1 MKNLKKILSLLF
13 FLFFLVNSFF
23 QPLSSELNNKI
34 LVKVA
39 SEIITSL
46 DLQNE
51 IITNLV
57 INKQEINQENIN
69 QVKDYSIKNLINK
82 KIKQIEIKKYGVED
96 YNKKDLSNYLLNIA
110 SSRFE
115 TNIPGL
121 KDIFKKNDISF
132 DSFSKS
138 FEIELLWNTLI
149 FSMYKNQ
156 TNINLVE
163 VDNELS
169 KYKDNKTIEELAEI
183 KKKILDQKK
192 EEKLKLFSRSHF
204 SNLENSIQINFL

>member
-1 MKNLKKILSLLF
+1 MINLKKKLSIFIILFSNF
-13 FLFFLVNSFF
+13 FFYSAN
-23 QPLSSELNNKI
+23 SELNNKI
-34 LVKVA
+34 LIKVGN
-39 SEIITSL
+39 EIITSL

-69 QVKDYSIKNLINK
+69 QLKDFSVKNLINK
-82 KIKQIEIKKYGVED
+82 KIKLIEIKKYKVKD
-96 YNKKDLSNYLLNIA
+96 YNKKDLNDYLLNIA

-121 KDIFKKNDISF
+121 RDIFKKNDIIF
-132 DSFSKS
+132 DSFSKN

-149 FSMYKNQ
+149 FNMYKSQ

-163 VDNELS
+163 VENELN
-169 KYKDNKTIEELAEI
+169 KFKDNKTIEELTEI

-192 EEKLKLFSRSHF
+192 QEKLNLFSRSHF

>member
-1 MKNLKKILSLLF
+1 MINLKKKLF
-13 FLFFLVNSFF
+13 FFIFVFLLINSFF
-23 QPLSSELNNKI
+23 LSIKSELNNKI
-34 LVKVA
+34 LVKVGN
-39 SEIITSL
+39 EIITSL

-57 INKQEINQENIN
+57 INKKEINQENIN
-69 QVKDYSIKNLINK
+69 EIKNYSIKNLINK
-82 KIKQIEIKKYGVED
+82 KIKQIEVNKYEIKD
-96 YNKKDLSNYLLNIA
+96 YNKKDLNNYLLNIA

-115 TNIPGL
+115 TNILGL

-132 DSFSKS
+132 NTFSKN

-163 VDNELS
+163 VENEIN

-192 EEKLKLFSRSHF
+192 QEKLNLFSRSHF

>member
-1 MKNLKKILSLLF
+1 MINLKKKLSFFIIL
-13 FLFFLVNSFF
+13 FLFFSSFF
-23 QPLSSELNNKI
+23 IPVHSELNNKI
-34 LVKVA
+34 LVKVG

-57 INKQEINQENIN
+57 INKQQINQENIN

-82 KIKQIEIKKYGVED
+82 KIKQIEIEKYKVKD
-96 YNKKDLSNYLLNIA
+96 YNKKDLNDYLLNIA

-115 TNIPGL
+115 TNIFGL
-121 KDIFKKNDISF
+121 KDVFKKNNISF
-132 DSFSKS
+132 DTFSKNS
-138 FEIELLWNTLI
+138 EIELLWNTLI
-149 FSMYKNQ
+149 FNLYKNQ

-163 VDNELS
+163 VENELN
-169 KYKDNKTIEELAEI
+169 KYKENKTIEELAEI

-192 EEKLKLFSRSHF
+192 QEKLNLFSRSHF

>member
-1 MKNLKKILSLLF
+1 MINLKKKLSLLF
-13 FLFFLVNSFF
+13 FLFLLVNSFF
-23 QPLSSELNNKI
+23 LPVSSELNNKI
-34 LVKVA
+34 LVKVG
-39 SEIITSL
+39 SEIITSV

-69 QVKDYSIKNLINK
+69 QIKNYSIKNLINK
-82 KIKQIEIKKYGVED
+82 KIKQIEIKKYEVKD
-96 YNKKDLSNYLLNIA
+96 YNKKDLNDYLLNIA

-115 TNIPGL
+115 TNILGL

-132 DSFSKS
+132 DSFSKN
-138 FEIELLWNTLI
+138 FETELLWNTLI

-163 VDNELS
+163 VENELN
-169 KYKDNKTIEELAEI
+169 KYKNNKTIEELTEI
-183 KKKILDQKK
+183 KKNILDQKK
-192 EEKLKLFSRSHF
+192 QEKLNLFSRSHF
-204 SNLENSIQINFL
+204 SNIENSIQINFL

>member
-1 MKNLKKILSLLF
+1 MINLKKKSSFFILIF
-13 FLFFLVNSFF
+13 FFFNSFF
-23 QPLSSELNNKI
+23 FSVYSELNNKI
-34 LVKVA
+34 LVKVG

-69 QVKDYSIKNLINK
+69 QIKDYSIKNLINK
-82 KIKQIEIKKYGVED
+82 KIKLIEIKKYEIKE
-96 YNKKDLSNYLLNIA
+96 YNKKDLNDYLLNIA

-115 TNIPGL
+115 TNIFGL
-121 KDIFKKNDISF
+121 KDIFKKNNINF
-132 DSFSKS
+132 DSFSKN

-156 TNINLVE
+156 TNINLIEVE
-163 VDNELS
+163 NELD
-169 KYKDNKTIEELAEI
+169 KYKNSKTIDELTEI

-192 EEKLKLFSRSHF
+192 QEKLNLFSRTHF

>member
-1 MKNLKKILSLLF
+1 MINLKKKLF
-13 FLFFLVNSFF
+13 FFIFVFLLINSFF
-23 QPLSSELNNKI
+23 LSIKSELNNKI
-34 LVKVA
+34 LVKVGN
-39 SEIITSL
+39 EIITSL

-57 INKQEINQENIN
+57 INKQDINQQNIN
-69 QVKDYSIKNLINK
+69 QIKDYSVKKLINK
-82 KIKQIEIKKYGVED
+82 KIKQIEVNKYEIKD
-96 YNKKDLSNYLLNIA
+96 YNKKDLNNYLLNIA

-115 TNIPGL
+115 TNILGL

-132 DSFSKS
+132 NTFSKN

-163 VDNELS
+163 VENEIN

-192 EEKLKLFSRSHF
+192 QEKLNLFSRSHF

>member
-1 MKNLKKILSLLF
+1 MINLKKILSLLI
-13 FLFFLVNSFF
+13 FLFLLVNSFF
-23 QPLSSELNNKI
+23 LPVSSELNNKI
-34 LVKVA
+34 LVKVG

-69 QVKDYSIKNLINK
+69 QIKDYSVKNLINK
-82 KIKQIEIKKYGVED
+82 KIKQIEIKKYDIKD
-96 YNKKDLSNYLLNIA
+96 YNKKDLNDYLINIA
-110 SSRFE
+110 SNEFE
-115 TNIPGL
+115 TNIQGL
-121 KDIFKKNDISF
+121 KDIFNKNNISF
-132 DSFSKS
+132 ESFSEN

-149 FSMYKNQ
+149 FSIYKNQ
-156 TNINLVE
+156 TNINLLEVE
-163 VDNELS
+163 SELN
-169 KYKDNKTIEELAEI
+169 KYKNEKTIEELAEI

-192 EEKLKLFSRSHF
+192 QEKLNLFSRSHF

>member
-1 MKNLKKILSLLF
+1 MIKLKKKLSSLF
-13 FLFFLVNSFF
+13 FLFLSVNFFFLPIN
-23 QPLSSELNNKI
+23 SELNNKI
-34 LVKVA
+34 LVKVG

-69 QVKDYSIKNLINK
+69 QIKDYSIKNLINK
-82 KIKQIEIKKYGVED
+82 KIKQIEIKKYEVKN
-96 YNKKDLSNYLLNIA
+96 YNKKDLNDYLLNIA
-110 SSRFE
+110 SGRFG
-115 TNIPGL
+115 TNILGL
-121 KDIFKKNDISF
+121 KDIFKKNDINF
-132 DSFSKS
+132 DSFSKN

-163 VDNELS
+163 VDNELN
-169 KYKDNKTIEELAEI
+169 KYKDNKTVEELAEI
-183 KKKILDQKK
+183 KKKIIDQKK
-192 EEKLKLFSRSHF
+192 EEKLKLFSRLHF